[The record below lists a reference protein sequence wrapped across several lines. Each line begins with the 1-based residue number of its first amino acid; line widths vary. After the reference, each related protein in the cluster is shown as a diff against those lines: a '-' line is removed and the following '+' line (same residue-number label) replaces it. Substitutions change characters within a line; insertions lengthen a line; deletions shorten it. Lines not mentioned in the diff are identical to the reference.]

1 MNKDTLNEASFAAD
15 LEQALQVLR
24 SGGVIVYPT
33 DTIWGI
39 GGDATDP
46 AVVERIFEIKNRPA
60 EKAMIIL
67 VADERDILQYV
78 ANPDPSVFE
87 LLERS
92 EKPTTVIYN
101 DAIGLAENLTGKDG
115 TVAIRVC
122 KDDFCRQLIKRFRK
136 PLVSTSANISGM
148 PSPALFRDIDQKI
161 LGQADYIVQYRQ
173 QDTTLSAPS
182 SVIRLNKD
190 GSVTVIRE

>member
-1 MNKDTLNEASFAAD
+1 MNKDTLNEASFVAD